1 VRARKMLKIHPDREK
16 YWENEMNVGFE
27 DVNSKTTGARCF
39 VKSRAR
45 YSFPPNSLIQTD
57 VPSLSYVNDWV
68 VEKLSSRLRA
78 QTAECVMETFGISIN
93 TWTKMKKGLPIRRSV
108 AERLL
113 ERVDHYL

>member
-1 VRARKMLKIHPDREK
+1 
-16 YWENEMNVGFE
+16 MNVGFE
-27 DVNSKTTGARCF
+27 DVKSRNSRANCF
-39 VKSRAR
+39 VKSRAPCP
-45 YSFPPNSLIQTD
+45 FPPNSLVPTD

-68 VEKLSSRLRA
+68 VEKLSARLRA